1 MAEDLHAEQRTTLE
15 GERALLRRRI
25 DELTVGGEIDMDY
38 DDDFSDRA
46 QVAGEVGANLTL
58 AAALRTQL
66 EMVDRALVRI
76 DEGSYGTCEIC
87 GQVIGAERLDVLPM
101 TSRCFTHA
109 RT

>member
-1 MAEDLHAEQRTTLE
+1 MADAHAEQRAALE
-15 GERALLRRRI
+15 GEQALLRRRI

-58 AAALRTQL
+58 AAALTTQL
-66 EMVDRALVRI
+66 EMVDKALARI
-76 DEGSYGTCEIC
+76 EEGSYGMCEIC
-87 GQVIGAERLDVLPM
+87 GQAIGAERLDVLPM
-101 TSRCFTHA
+101 TSRCVTHA

>member
-1 MAEDLHAEQRTTLE
+1 MADAHAAQRTILE
-15 GERALLRRRI
+15 GEQALLRRRI

-46 QVAGEVGANLTL
+46 QVAGEIGENLTL
-58 AAALRTQL
+58 AGALGTQL
-66 EMVDRALVRI
+66 ELVDKALARLE
-76 DEGSYGTCEIC
+76 DGSYGTCEVC
-87 GQVIGAERLDVLPM
+87 AQVIGAERLDVLPM